1 MLSFL
6 EGLCVRKNRKK
17 YTQTNSLKTLHFS
30 LKTMLPS
37 EALNRPL
44 TRKADDNV
52 QTTFSDQ
59 TITRRLGFK
68 MGNLGLLIAQ
78 QATSELTD
86 ISQNCPIP
94 FTASWLLGLINL
106 RGNLIPVFDLH
117 KLLQLQRPE
126 QKKPMLLILGQGETA
141 GAIVIEDLP
150 IHLSFTDSDKL
161 KSLPPLPAMIKSYAS
176 SGYEKNGQLWFNF
189 DHKGFFESLATKVA
203 L

>member
-1 MLSFL
+1 
-6 EGLCVRKNRKK
+6 
-17 YTQTNSLKTLHFS
+17 
-30 LKTMLPS
+30 MLPS
-37 EALNRPL
+37 QALNRPI
-44 TRKADDNV
+44 TRKADENV
-52 QTTFSDQ
+52 QTFFGQQQ

-68 MGNLGLLIAQ
+68 MDSLGLLIAQ

-86 ISQNCPIP
+86 IGQICPIP
-94 FTASWLLGLINL
+94 FTAPWLLGLINL

-117 KLLQLQRPE
+117 KLLQLQRSE

-141 GAIVIEDLP
+141 GALVIEDLP
-150 IHLSFTDSDKL
+150 IHLTFTDSDKL
-161 KSLPPLPAMIKSYAS
+161 KSLPPLPAIIKSYTS